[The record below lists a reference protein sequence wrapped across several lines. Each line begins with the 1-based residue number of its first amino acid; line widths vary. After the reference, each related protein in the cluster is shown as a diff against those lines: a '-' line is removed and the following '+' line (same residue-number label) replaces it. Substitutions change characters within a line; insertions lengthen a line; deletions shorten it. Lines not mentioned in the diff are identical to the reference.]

1 MSNERSSNAIDAYV
15 GRRLKQR
22 REALG
27 LSQEKL
33 AQQLGIS
40 FQQVQKYE
48 RGFNRVGASRLFQIA
63 EVMNVV
69 TGYFFEGLETSNVGV
84 AEESVSEEQSPLS
97 VAALLALPGAMEL
110 LSEYSKIQSSQQRK
124 KIVELVRIFANEAEV

>member
-22 REALG
+22 REEMG
-27 LSQEKL
+27 LSQERL
-33 AQQLGIS
+33 AHQLGIS

-48 RGFNRVGASRLFQIA
+48 RGFNRVGASRLFQIS

-69 TGYFFEGLETSNVGV
+69 TSYFFDGLENVRSGV
-84 AEESVSEEQSPLS
+84 AEESTPDAESPLS
-97 VAALLALPGAMEL
+97 VAALLAAPGAMEL
-110 LSEYSKIQSSQQRK
+110 LSEYANIKSPQQRK
-124 KIVELVRIFANEAEV
+124 KIVELVRIFANETEN

>member
-22 REALG
+22 RDELG

-69 TGYFFEGLETSNVGV
+69 TAYFFEGLETARGGV
-84 AEESVSEEQSPLS
+84 AEENEIEGESPLS
-97 VAALLALPGAMEL
+97 VAALLAAPGAMEL
-110 LSEYSKIQSSQQRK
+110 LSEYAKIQSPQQRK
-124 KIVELVRIFANEAEV
+124 KIVELVRIFANETEI